1 MIKQYIELG
10 NDGWHIYV
18 YYGVNKYNIDN
29 VIRGLLSL
37 GCPRKDI
44 LKSTRILS
52 TGLNTGMTYSNT
64 ELKTSLVCISDTTS
78 DAQFLNTVVHESK
91 HVQSHICSYYG
102 IDEDS
107 EEAAYLIGHIIQR
120 MYRMLKIILR
130 YG

>member
-1 MIKQYIELG
+1 
-10 NDGWHIYV
+10 
-18 YYGVNKYNIDN
+18 
-29 VIRGLLSL
+29 
-37 GCPRKDI
+37 
-44 LKSTRILS
+44 
-52 TGLNTGMTYSNT
+52 MTYSNT

-120 MYRMLKIILR
+120 MHRMLKIILR